1 MEIFENLSLLSFK
14 NSVWSFYKV
23 LELFTLDHKDNTFDP
38 KTFTNVDIELASK
51 RIPKDMDEDTKNLLS
66 LAINT
71 LKNEESRAKYI
82 KEELV
87 KLEKQKKEVER
98 ILKLNEKYQSG
109 PNVDHFFEDLREI
122 AFYQFKILGFCTTDG
137 DKENNLPSQD
147 TFDWTSITNEQFKA
161 RFYEKRNF
169 LLFNGN
175 PEVNMIL
182 EDSLKFVESPY
193 WSKIN
198 SASVLFQKPLWEDVD
213 LNVSKVVEHSEK
225 NIYLDMYLLI
235 KNFSILFFKVAKK
248 VYSSKPKVDR
258 KDDKFFSLLLL
269 FISIYS
275 YYHSRCFFMVP
286 LEDFFTLKFSVFS
299 TFILMIFLENF
310 EGLFVIAVGY
320 FFSQF
325 LGVLFFYFLF
335 SYFIIPYFYGYCWI
349 IILMIQTIFFV
360 VLKLKDFKPRKLQ
373 ENTIKR
379 MEFIGLL
386 FQIIFCFLGVFGI
399 LKDFYFLYYAT
410 HVVSFIISL
419 ESMSEK
425 TDFYYILQS
434 ILFAFHLQ
442 FYFLVSNLMNYLNG
456 MKFWYWSLTSF
467 PILALIVAYG
477 YKDKNKID
485 LSVGIG
491 LFILSL
497 LTDFSIGRILAQ
509 PVFYFLLVLE
519 TMHL

>member
-109 PNVDHFFEDLREI
+109 PNADHFFEDLREI

-213 LNVSKVVEHSEK
+213 LNVSKVVEHSEQ

-235 KNFSILFFKVAKK
+235 KNFSILFFKVAQK
-248 VYSSKPKVDR
+248 VYSSKPKVDQ
-258 KDDKFFSLLLL
+258 KVDKFFSGLLL
-269 FISIYS
+269 FLSIYS

-299 TFILMIFLENF
+299 TFILTIFLENF
-310 EGLFVIAVGY
+310 EGLFVIVGY
-320 FFSQF
+320 AHSQI
-325 LGVLFFYFLF
+325 LFGLLANYFLF
-335 SYFIIPYFYGYCWI
+335 SYFIIPYLYGYCWI
-349 IILMIQTIFFV
+349 IILMIQTIFLV
-360 VLKLKDFKPRKLQ
+360 VLKLKISNFKNFKKIQSNEWCSLDYCFKLFSASW
-373 ENTIKR
+373 
-379 MEFIGLL
+379 EF
-386 FQIIFCFLGVFGI
+386 
-399 LKDFYFLYYAT
+399 
-410 HVVSFIISL
+410 L
-419 ESMSEK
+419 ESSKIFISFTMPLMLS
-425 TDFYYILQS
+425 
-434 ILFAFHLQ
+434 HLSYQ
-442 FYFLVSNLMNYLNG
+442 
-456 MKFWYWSLTSF
+456 
-467 PILALIVAYG
+467 
-477 YKDKNKID
+477 
-485 LSVGIG
+485 
-491 LFILSL
+491 
-497 LTDFSIGRILAQ
+497 
-509 PVFYFLLVLE
+509 
-519 TMHL
+519 